1 MIDRCPKSISP
12 RFERVTCEYRDT
24 ARVVYFTEISRPGYP
39 SQVDRNKRREN
50 QVRPAFVE
58 K

>member
-1 MIDRCPKSISP
+1 MIVRCPKSMAP
-12 RFERVTCEYRDT
+12 RFKRVTCEYRDT
-24 ARVVYFTEISRPGYP
+24 ARVVCFTEIAKPGDP

-50 QVRPAFVE
+50 HIRPAYIG